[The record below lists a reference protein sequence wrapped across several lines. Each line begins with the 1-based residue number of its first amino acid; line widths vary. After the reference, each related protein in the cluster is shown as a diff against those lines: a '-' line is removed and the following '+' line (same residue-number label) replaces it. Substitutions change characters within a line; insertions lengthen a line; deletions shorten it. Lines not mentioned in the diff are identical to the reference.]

1 MFLHI
6 LLQYNEFRFHPHLP
20 IDILKIDRSFIT
32 NVAKNEKK
40 KRLTLA
46 ILAMTEIVGLTTVA
60 EGVETMDDVVFLS
73 NYNCDYLQGYY
84 FSKPVNLEKFTE
96 ILESM

>member
-1 MFLHI
+1 MI
-6 LLQYNEFRFHPHLP
+6 
-20 IDILKIDRSFIT
+20 
-32 NVAKNEKK
+32 
-40 KRLTLA
+40 
-46 ILAMTEIVGLTTVA
+46 EIVGLTTVA